1 MVSAH
6 KEYLYQDEFDA
17 VLDITES
24 DFLEYGNEFQREFG
38 FAFNKNM
45 NLVVEKNTCTRVNHC
60 PIHVLLALKFAFQKK
75 TPRGVPR
82 KRCSEN
88 NRCSPVN
95 LLHIFITTF
104 PRNTSG
110 WLAASDLSKVGLTRH
125 INTKHYLET
134 AEPNTKVSK
143 MLRPDVFYEI
153 LQKSLK
159 KLTQDECYPEEIC
172 SQFTTL
178 E

>member
-1 MVSAH
+1 MP
-6 KEYLYQDEFDA
+6 KCD
-17 VLDITES
+17 
-24 DFLEYGNEFQREFG
+24 
-38 FAFNKNM
+38 FNK
-45 NLVVEKNTCTRVNHC
+45 V
-60 PIHVLLALKFAFQKK
+60 ALQLCNFIKFAL
-75 TPRGVPR
+75 RHV
-82 KRCSEN
+82 CST
-88 NRCSPVN
+88 VN
-95 LLHIFITTF
+95 LLHIFITPF

-134 AEPNTKVSK
+134 AKPSTKVSK